1 MRVWVVFLIW
11 FFQGCGRIGQ
21 LFAAFSCWRIF
32 KVHTVPASLSP
43 LSERTRRSIH
53 HPRIW
58 GGGEGEGTGG
68 GCPES
73 FVFMLHL
80 TLHSTFHL
88 KVSIVSQS
96 RLDPGLLASERPLCP
111 ILHSENKVSPF
122 VHLLSWKGCWDLVS
136 CVCERVLVCIWVCV
150 SKTPVHT
157 NVKQWIVAPL
167 QTPLLI
173 KVLKKR

>member
-1 MRVWVVFLIW
+1 MAELDSYLRLSAAEGFLRCTQFQRVYRPCLRGLGVRSTT
-11 FFQGCGRIGQ
+11 QGSGVGERGRGQ
-21 LFAAFSCWRIF
+21 
-32 KVHTVPASLSP
+32 
-43 LSERTRRSIH
+43 
-53 HPRIW
+53 
-58 GGGEGEGTGG
+58 GG

-157 NVKQWIVAPL
+157 NVKQWIVAPP